1 MIVKSLITS
10 PKSGTEFALGKKV
23 KVSGHA
29 WAGLRTVEK
38 LKVSYDYGTTW
49 HDAKLNKPVNKGAWQ
64 QWEADLNLPMTGYY
78 EIWAKATDSE
88 GDSQPVVQ
96 PQWNPKGYL
105 FNGCHRIAVRVS

>member
-1 MIVKSLITS
+1 MSIL
-10 PKSGTEFALGKKV
+10 SGED
-23 KVSGHA
+23 HN
-29 WAGLRTVEK
+29 R
-38 LKVSYDYGTTW
+38 
-49 HDAKLNKPVNKGAWQ
+49 PVNKGAWQ
-64 QWEADLNLPMTGYY
+64 QWEADLELPMTGYY

>member
-1 MIVKSLITS
+1 M
-10 PKSGTEFALGKKV
+10 
-23 KVSGHA
+23 SGHA

-38 LKVSYDYGTTW
+38 LQVSYDYGATW
-49 HDAKLNKPVNKGAWQ
+49 HDANLKKPVNKGAWQ
-64 QWEADLNLPMTGYY
+64 QWELDLELPMTGYY

-105 FNGCHRIAVRVS
+105 FNGCHRVAVRVS